1 MVTKNYALSSDSLQI
16 VYSFGVTG
24 MGPVSL
30 LSFKMRRSFV
40 MLHPFA
46 VAISGFCALGC
57 AAIERCEEN
66 QLPSYW
72 RAWWWSAHWSR
83 SRHSNQ
89 PDDQLQSPFWFY
101 FPIFVTFLLL
111 SVVHLLGML
120 VPFWSTWTI
129 YMMKY
134 VILIFQFDV
143 LCGIFGLT
151 SANMGLTVHES
162 SRKRN
167 RKVKYTHIFTV
178 QTGQQMLCSI
188 FK

>member
-46 VAISGFCALGC
+46 VAISGFCAFGC

-111 SVVHLLGML
+111 SCCSSARNARSIL
-120 VPFWSTWTI
+120 VDMDNIHDEICNFNFSIWCSLRNIRLNVGQYGLNRSWILSKTKSESEIHTHFHSPNWSTNA
-129 YMMKY
+129 
-134 VILIFQFDV
+134 V
-143 LCGIFGLT
+143 
-151 SANMGLTVHES
+151 
-162 SRKRN
+162 
-167 RKVKYTHIFTV
+167 
-178 QTGQQMLCSI
+178 
-188 FK
+188 